1 MNDIIN
7 ENIKGSQTIAV
18 EDAGRSIFYY
28 EERERLTELVCFIGY
43 TQTQRCWLLYCYHN
57 ANRKMVDDDIQ

>member
-1 MNDIIN
+1 MKMNENIN

-28 EERERLTELVCFIGY
+28 EERERLTELECFIG
-43 TQTQRCWLLYCYHN
+43 
-57 ANRKMVDDDIQ
+57 